1 MLFVRLVG
9 GAAFA
14 LLSLPGWERERV
26 SDAILLLSTD
36 PRPPFATR
44 IQPEQGESF
53 EIWVGERRV
62 HYSVFKDDIG
72 DDQVVVILD
81 II

>member
-1 MLFVRLVG
+1 MLFLRLTG

-14 LLSLPGWERERV
+14 LLQLPGWERERI
-26 SDAILLLSTD
+26 SDAIMLLTTD
-36 PRPPFATR
+36 PRPPFAA
-44 IQPEQGESF
+44 PLGGVPGEAL

-62 HYSVFKDDIG
+62 QYSVYKDDAG
-72 DDQVVVILD
+72 EDQIVIVSD